1 MRRVTRALTVIA
13 IVGGV
18 LGTSACTGDAGSP
31 SGQSSE
37 TVAGVIAPVIVQLAD
52 QDGRTVT
59 VGLDN
64 VVDLVAVDPTVWTAT
79 IADPS
84 IAEFVDGGSRSGATF
99 NPGLQP
105 LAVGTTEVT
114 LTNSSDDST
123 VVFTLEVT
131 DAGS

>member
-1 MRRVTRALTVIA
+1 MRRVTRALTAIA
-13 IVGGV
+13 ILGAV
-18 LGTSACTGDAGSP
+18 LGTSGCTGESP
-31 SGQSSE
+31 SGQASASD
-37 TVAGVIAPVIVQLAD
+37 AGVIAPVIVQLVE

-64 VVDLVAVDPTVWTAT
+64 VVDLVAVDPTVWTAE

-84 IAEFVDGGSRSGATF
+84 IAEFVEGGTRGGATF

-105 LAVGTTEVT
+105 LAAGSTEVT
-114 LTNSSDDST
+114 LSNDSDGTT

-131 DAGS
+131 DGS